1 MRRFVNKIADY
12 VHQAANDNFGSANK
26 NIGEAFLMT
35 WQLQARN
42 RSGTH
47 SPRRGAAAICSVHA
61 RFTAYVLHA
70 GPLTVVLSVQAT
82 PQAAR
87 RRLGFA

>member
-42 RSGTH
+42 R
-47 SPRRGAAAICSVHA
+47 
-61 RFTAYVLHA
+61 
-70 GPLTVVLSVQAT
+70 
-82 PQAAR
+82 
-87 RRLGFA
+87 